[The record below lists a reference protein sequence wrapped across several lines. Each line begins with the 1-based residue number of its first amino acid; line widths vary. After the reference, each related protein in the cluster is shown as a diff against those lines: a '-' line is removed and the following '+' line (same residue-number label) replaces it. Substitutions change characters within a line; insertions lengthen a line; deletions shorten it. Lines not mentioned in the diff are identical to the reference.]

1 LVRLTFGASSGKLE
15 IAVANHFQV
24 ETPTGT
30 LVLSAF
36 LIALREGVEAAL
48 VVGII
53 LVYLARTG
61 RSHLARFVWS
71 GVALAG
77 ALSLAVAIALERWQ
91 INEDGFEGLMLLLA
105 AVFVISMIIWM
116 NRVARHLR
124 KDIEQKIENYAV
136 RAGSAAGWGIFLF
149 VFLMVV
155 REGAELALIL
165 RAVELSS
172 EGIQTWIGT
181 IVGLVAA
188 VAVGLFFF
196 KGTLKIPLHRFFAA
210 TTVILWLVTAQLA
223 LTGLHEL
230 SEARWLPSSKQ
241 EMALIGPIVR
251 NEIFFFVFIFGAAV
265 LLIFR
270 EWLTASH
277 SKIAAAAT
285 EAEQRL
291 LSAQQ
296 RRQRN
301 WMIAA
306 AAACLAVIL
315 VLTADF
321 IYARANSAPPSARA
335 IAASGRANDEL
346 RVPLSQVQ
354 DGNLHLFTV
363 KSGEQSFRFLIIKK
377 PQGWG
382 VALDACRIC
391 GAEGYRQDGQN
402 VVCRHCG
409 SAIYVPTV
417 GESGGCNPIGVPF
430 RVDGSDLVV
439 NVSAITKSWSEVP
452 K

>member
-1 LVRLTFGASSGKLE
+1 M
-15 IAVANHFQV
+15 
-24 ETPTGT
+24 
-30 LVLSAF
+30 LSAF
-36 LIALREGVEAAL
+36 LISLREGVEAAL

-53 LVYLARTG
+53 LVYLSRTG
-61 RSHLARFVWS
+61 RSQLARFVWS
-71 GVALAG
+71 GVAVAG
-77 ALSLAVAIALERWQ
+77 ALSLAVAIALKRWQ
-91 INEDGFEGLMLLLA
+91 INQDGFEGLLLLLA

-124 KDIEQKIENYAV
+124 KHIEQKIEDYAV

-155 REGAELALIL
+155 REGVELALIL

-181 IVGLVAA
+181 IVGLLAA

-210 TTVILWLVTAQLA
+210 TTIILWLVAAQLA

-230 SEARWLPSSKQ
+230 SEAQWLPSSRQ
-241 EMALIGPIVR
+241 EMALIGPIV
-251 NEIFFFVFIFGAAV
+251 NFEIFFFVFIFGAAI

-296 RRQRN
+296 RRQRS
-301 WMIAA
+301 WMIAS

-321 IYARANSAPPSARA
+321 IYARASSAPPSARA
-335 IAASGRANDEL
+335 IAASGAGNDEL
-346 RVPLSQVQ
+346 RVPLSEVQ

-363 KSGEQSFRFLIIKK
+363 KPADQSFRFLVIKK

-409 SAIYVPTV
+409 SAIYVPTI
-417 GESGGCNPIGVPF
+417 GEAGGCNPIGVPF

-439 NVSAITKSWSEVP
+439 NLSAITKSWTEVP

>member
-1 LVRLTFGASSGKLE
+1 
-15 IAVANHFQV
+15 
-24 ETPTGT
+24 
-30 LVLSAF
+30 VLSAF
-36 LIALREGVEAAL
+36 LISLREGVEAAL

-61 RSHLARFVWS
+61 RSNLTRFVWA

-105 AVFVISMIIWM
+105 AVFVISMILWM

-124 KDIEQKIENYAV
+124 KHIEEKIENYAV
-136 RAGSAAGWGIFLF
+136 RAGSAAGLGIFLF

-181 IVGLVAA
+181 IAGIAAA

-210 TTVILWLVTAQLA
+210 TTIILWLVAAQLA

-230 SEARWLPSSKQ
+230 SEAQWLPSGKQ

-265 LLIFR
+265 LLILR

-277 SKIAAAAT
+277 AKIAASASAND
-285 EAEQRL
+285 AEKRL
-291 LSAQQ
+291 LASQQ

-306 AAACLAVIL
+306 ASACLAVIL

-321 IYARANSAPPSARA
+321 IYVRANSAPPSAQV
-335 IAASGRANDEL
+335 IAASGASHDEL
-346 RVPLSQVQ
+346 RVPLSGVQ

-363 KSGEQSFRFLIIKK
+363 HVPNATTGDQSFRFLVIKK

-409 SAIYVPTV
+409 SAIYVPTI

-430 RVDGSDLVV
+430 RVDGADIVV
-439 NVSAITKSWSEVP
+439 NVSAITKSWAEVP